1 MAGENKKV
9 ARYAELYKLV
19 DKYKPQTICEIGTWK
34 GMRARK
40 MLRHASY
47 FHKNPHYIGYDLFD
61 DATEELNKKEWNG
74 KGNYTIKVVDDYIN
88 QYNTNEKLNATWK
101 LHKGNT
107 NDILVDTVVDFAFI
121 DGGHS
126 VETIANDYSKL
137 KDSKVIVFDDYY
149 MPGQDDKVHVD
160 INLWGANKLVDSIDK
175 TKYIID
181 VGDRIIK
188 DGVHV
193 ANVCLAVIEND
204 TQNIS

>member
-88 QYNTNEKLNATWK
+88 QYNTNE
-101 LHKGNT
+101 
-107 NDILVDTVVDFAFI
+107 
-121 DGGHS
+121 
-126 VETIANDYSKL
+126 
-137 KDSKVIVFDDYY
+137 
-149 MPGQDDKVHVD
+149 
-160 INLWGANKLVDSIDK
+160 
-175 TKYIID
+175 
-181 VGDRIIK
+181 
-188 DGVHV
+188 
-193 ANVCLAVIEND
+193 
-204 TQNIS
+204 

>member
-47 FHKNPHYIGYDLFD
+47 FHSNPHYIGYDLFD
-61 DATEELNKKEWNG
+61 DATPELNEKEWNG

-88 QYNTNEKLNATWK
+88 QYNTNEKLNATWE

-107 NDILVDTVVDFAFI
+107 NEILVETNVDFAFI

-126 VETIANDYSKL
+126 VETIANDYAKL
-137 KDSKVIVFDDYY
+137 QNSKVIVFDDYY
-149 MPGQDDKVHVD
+149 MPGQENKVHVD
-160 INLWGANKLVDSIDK
+160 TNLWGANKLVDTIDK
-175 TKYIID
+175 TK
-181 VGDRIIK
+181 
-188 DGVHV
+188 
-193 ANVCLAVIEND
+193 
-204 TQNIS
+204 